1 MPGGLIDYPAGHYG
15 IVSGCG
21 TDRFGHRLPR
31 LVTRTRFPE
40 LIELTAYTSPM
51 NATSNIQRATP
62 EDAPAIARLNAH
74 VHDLHVEAHPHY
86 FRSTDLEELTAT
98 FRGWLER
105 EDTAT
110 FIARDNSGTPIGY
123 MRTRFLDL
131 PPTPF
136 HHRRTYVELDQI
148 AIDPA
153 HRRRGLAHAFV
164 ELARDE
170 ARARGTDRIHLAS
183 WAFNE
188 SAHAF
193 FKSEG
198 FEPRSTEYWQQLT

>member
-1 MPGGLIDYPAGHYG
+1 M
-15 IVSGCG
+15 S
-21 TDRFGHRLPR
+21 
-31 LVTRTRFPE
+31 
-40 LIELTAYTSPM
+40 
-51 NATSNIQRATP
+51 ATSNTQGATP
-62 EDAPAIARLNAH
+62 DDAPAIARLNAH

-98 FRGWLER
+98 FI
-105 EDTAT
+105 T
-110 FIARDNSGTPIGY
+110 RDDNGTPIGY

-148 AIDPA
+148 AIHPA